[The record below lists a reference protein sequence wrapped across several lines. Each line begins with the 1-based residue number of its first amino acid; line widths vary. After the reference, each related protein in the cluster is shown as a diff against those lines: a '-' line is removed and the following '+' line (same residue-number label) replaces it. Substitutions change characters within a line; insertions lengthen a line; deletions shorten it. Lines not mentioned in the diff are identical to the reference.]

1 MYSLPNS
8 VPPLVRVLVVV
19 VRGKKLTEPREGDL
33 GAFLPAFD
41 SGVLTRSLT
50 RLASDFDRVELHPSI
65 ICAKSGS
72 YEGLSIEDFTKSFE
86 SGATWAE
93 RKVSLENFGFTSF
106 LDDTMLPPREAVTVV
121 MRGIHVTAK
130 KPRREIVCDNTK
142 QAESR
147 ARMINDIGRHAFNA
161 ALRHWP
167 RAINGQFYTKN
178 PTAFCPPEL
187 KSRSWNLPVCFKVYQ
202 ETFNAICET
211 YLLTPDER
219 PTALSSKEFN
229 RKLQA

>member
-19 VRGKKLTEPREGDL
+19 VRGKKFTGPREGDP

-65 ICAKSGS
+65 ICAKSDS

-106 LDDTMLPPREAVTVV
+106 WTTPCYPL
-121 MRGIHVTAK
+121 
-130 KPRREIVCDNTK
+130 
-142 QAESR
+142 
-147 ARMINDIGRHAFNA
+147 GR
-161 ALRHWP
+161 L
-167 RAINGQFYTKN
+167 
-178 PTAFCPPEL
+178 
-187 KSRSWNLPVCFKVYQ
+187 
-202 ETFNAICET
+202 
-211 YLLTPDER
+211 
-219 PTALSSKEFN
+219 
-229 RKLQA
+229 